1 MGYKSSAKRNLV
13 LSITALLMFTG
24 LMVYALSR
32 DANYVPSQLVG
43 HPAPTMKAPTA
54 QGFEFEFQSL
64 LAQRRW
70 VIVNFWSTTCVVCRY
85 EAPEL
90 ERFWR
95 ENVQNST
102 TGPLFVSVNTQDRI
116 PDILNYQKQFSLSFP
131 VVADLDGKISLDYGV
146 YGTPETFFIDPKGLV
161 RHRVAGD
168 VDRNTILA
176 FIDWLDKNPGITPVQ
191 AIEGF
196 GQVRA
201 GLRTG
206 G

>member
-1 MGYKSSAKRNLV
+1 MSNKSSSKRTLALSISALV
-13 LSITALLMFTG
+13 LFTG

-43 HPAPTMKAPTA
+43 HSAPTMRAPTA

-70 VIVNFWSTTCVVCRY
+70 VIVNFWSTTCVVCRF

-95 ENVQNST
+95 ENVQKST
-102 TGPLFVSVNTQDRI
+102 TGPLFVSVNTQDQI

-146 YGTPETFFIDPKGLV
+146 YGTPETFLS
-161 RHRVAGD
+161 
-168 VDRNTILA
+168 ILQERC
-176 FIDWLDKNPGITPVQ
+176 GI
-191 AIEGF
+191 AL
-196 GQVRA
+196 QVTWIA
-201 GLRTG
+201 TQSWHSSIGSIKIQE
-206 G
+206 